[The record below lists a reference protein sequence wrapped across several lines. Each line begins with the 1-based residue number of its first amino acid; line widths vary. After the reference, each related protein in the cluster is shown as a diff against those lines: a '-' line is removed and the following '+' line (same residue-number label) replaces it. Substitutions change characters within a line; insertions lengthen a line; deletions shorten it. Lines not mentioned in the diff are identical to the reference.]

1 MDIQYIY
8 QINNLL
14 NPDLTKQTI
23 DANGEIVVEEEKEKK
38 EKKKSQREIFFLKK
52 KSKNTK
58 K

>member
-23 DANGEIVVEEEKEKK
+23 DENGEIVDEEKEKK

-52 KSKNTK
+52 KYKNIK

>member
-23 DANGEIVVEEEKEKK
+23 DENGEIVEEEKEKK

-52 KSKNTK
+52 KSKNIK

>member
-14 NPDLTKQTI
+14 NPDLTKKTI
-23 DANGEIVVEEEKEKK
+23 GENGEIVEEEKEKK

>member
-23 DANGEIVVEEEKEKK
+23 DENGEIVDEEKEKK

-52 KSKNTK
+52 KSKNIK